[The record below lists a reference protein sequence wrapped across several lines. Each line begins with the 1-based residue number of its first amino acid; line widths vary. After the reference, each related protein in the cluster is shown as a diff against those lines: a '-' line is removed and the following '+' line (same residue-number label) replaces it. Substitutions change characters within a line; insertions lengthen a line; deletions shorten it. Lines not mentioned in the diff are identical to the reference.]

1 MVKTPLYVRIERE
14 LRTRV
19 ARARPG
25 DAVPAESA
33 LAVEFGVARMTVRSA
48 LNALEADG
56 LIERVQGRGTFVRE
70 RPQARNAGT
79 LMSFQ
84 DQVLSWGRTP
94 SSRLVEAAV
103 RAASAQEAAAL
114 QLTAQAPRV
123 VSIVRV
129 RLADQVPLAIE
140 YACFTPHLTALLDV
154 DLEAGSLHRALYD
167 LGLRPT
173 MGSSTL
179 TAQPAGPDGPRLQVT
194 AEEPLLVETRLIVD
208 QLSAPL
214 EYTISRYVGSR
225 YALQVA
231 FDVQPPTTGDRP

>member
-14 LRTRV
+14 LRARV
-19 ARARPG
+19 AQSRPG

-33 LAVEFGVARMTVRSA
+33 LAQEFGVARMTVRAA
-48 LNALEADG
+48 LNALETDG
-56 LIERVQGRGTFVRE
+56 LIERIQGRGTFVRQPPTT
-70 RPQARNAGT
+70 RAAGT
-79 LMSFQ
+79 LISFQ
-84 DQVLSWGRTP
+84 DQIRSWGRTP

-114 QLTAQAPRV
+114 QLTATEPQV

-140 YACFTPHLTALLDV
+140 YACFAPHLTALLEA
-154 DLEAGSLHRALYD
+154 DLEAGSLHRALHD

-173 MGSSTL
+173 LGSSTL
-179 TAQPAGPDGPRLQVT
+179 TAQPAGPDGARLAVP

-208 QLSAPL
+208 QFSTPL
-214 EYTISRYVGSR
+214 EHTISRYVGSR
-225 YALQVA
+225 YALQVT
-231 FDVQPPTTGDRP
+231 FDVQPPTAGDA